1 MRGVSTPRVLGRFFG
16 RAPDFRSLY
25 DLFDK
30 AGANVARAT
39 ALLAEVIERW
49 PDDGPRGR
57 LELVE
62 HEHEGD
68 RITHDIIHH
77 LYRSAVTPFRE
88 ELILSL
94 ASELDDI
101 VDLAEEV
108 ADFMTLYRVEA
119 PTDHAIR
126 LAAVLQQA
134 GAEVAAALGSLD
146 DVSGAR
152 AHVVEVNRL
161 EDEGDRLEREAV
173 ASLFD
178 GGIDPMVVVRW
189 KDIYQRLDNAI
200 DACKHVAQIL
210 EGLAVQQA

>member
-1 MRGVSTPRVLGRFFG
+1 MRGVSAPRALGRLFG
-16 RAPDFRSLY
+16 RAPDFGALY
-25 DLFDK
+25 ELFGR
-30 AGANVARAT
+30 AGDNAAQAT
-39 ALLAEVIERW
+39 ALLADVIERW
-49 PDDGPRGR
+49 PDEAPRGR
-57 LELVE
+57 LDLVE
-62 HEHEGD
+62 HEHQGD

-77 LYRSAVTPFRE
+77 LYRSPIVPFRE

-126 LAAVLQQA
+126 LSTVLRDA
-134 GAEVAAALGSLD
+134 GAEVAVALQSLD
-146 DVSGAR
+146 DAPRAR
-152 AHVVEVNRL
+152 SHVVEVNRL

-200 DACKHVAQIL
+200 DACKHVAQMI
-210 EGLAVQQA
+210 EGIAVQRG